1 MKTFSFQKNEI
12 SFRKHSI
19 LFGIENLHFSN
30 TKVILLSIRKH
41 FHFGNV
47 FRIKIFSIKKKI
59 IFVSETLSRLFS
71 KHLAKKL
78 KKIVTVLWLWPM
90 RATIRWGLVFPLEKA
105 FNFSN
110 NWVTGQHIQV
120 LTNCTTT
127 TTPQSHN
134 PSASLSQKIPFTYC
148 KPQVARLMSQIP
160 QIHFPNDRLSQQG
173 KSQTSLHVRAIR
185 SRATG
190 ARHRHRRICKSS
202 LLKWKHWPSMEDC
215 THGAQPQNC
224 CDFFQFFCEIIQ
236 KQKWKCFWN
245 ESIFFKTKI
254 FSFKKHLRN

>member
-30 TKVILLSIRKH
+30 KKVILLSIRKH

-160 QIHFPNDRLSQQG
+160 QVHFPKDRLSQQG

-190 ARHRHRRICKSS
+190 ARQVETLALNGGWHAWGTTSK
-202 LLKWKHWPSMEDC
+202 LLRFFSIFLRNVSETKVKVFPKRKY
-215 THGAQPQNC
+215 
-224 CDFFQFFCEIIQ
+224 FFQNKNLFI
-236 KQKWKCFWN
+236 
-245 ESIFFKTKI
+245 
-254 FSFKKHLRN
+254 